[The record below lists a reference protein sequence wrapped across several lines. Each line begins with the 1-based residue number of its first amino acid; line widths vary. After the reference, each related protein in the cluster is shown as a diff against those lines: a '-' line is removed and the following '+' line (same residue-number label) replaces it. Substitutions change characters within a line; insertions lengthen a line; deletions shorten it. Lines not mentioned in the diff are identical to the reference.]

1 MLAVPPEKLT
11 ELLAVFQAE
20 DVEATV
26 IGRFTSTGNLSLRAR
41 GELVGE
47 LDLEFLH
54 EGTPR
59 PVRQASYT
67 PAEIPDPG
75 CPAPP
80 QGHARTILAL
90 CASPDS
96 ASKEWIVRQYD
107 HEVQGMSV
115 IKPLVGVKSDGPGD
129 AAVLQPLASSRK
141 GIAISCGANP
151 RYGLL
156 DAEAMTEAVIDEA
169 LRNVVAVGG
178 DPSRTAILDNFSWGN
193 CDKPDRLG
201 SLVRSA
207 QACYR
212 AAKAYGTP
220 FISGKDSLNNEYR
233 VGDRTLAIPPT
244 LLVSALALVPDV
256 GRTVTMDLKRAGSRV
271 YLLGRTQVELGGSQ
285 YLGLL
290 GLDGGR
296 VPRPD
301 LEEAPRIFA
310 ALHRAIGAGLV
321 LACHDLSEGGLAVA
335 AAEMAF
341 AGELGLELDLSKV
354 RLEPADASGKS
365 RTGFDPGSAQLYS
378 ESCSRFLV
386 EVAEGSAAS
395 FEKALAGLPC
405 AEIARVVE
413 TKRFAARG
421 VDGKPLFELDLEELR
436 RAHTG
441 GFRG

>member
-1 MLAVPPEKLT
+1 
-11 ELLAVFQAE
+11 
-20 DVEATV
+20 
-26 IGRFTSTGNLSLRAR
+26 
-41 GELVGE
+41 
-47 LDLEFLH
+47 
-54 EGTPR
+54 
-59 PVRQASYT
+59 
-67 PAEIPDPG
+67 
-75 CPAPP
+75 
-80 QGHARTILAL
+80 
-90 CASPDS
+90 
-96 ASKEWIVRQYD
+96 
-107 HEVQGMSV
+107 V
-115 IKPLVGVKSDGPGD
+115 IKPFVGVQSDGPGD

-156 DAEAMTEAVIDEA
+156 DAAAMTEAVIDEA

-178 DPSRTAILDNFSWGN
+178 DPTRTAILDNFSWGN

-201 SLVRSA
+201 SLVRAA

-271 YLLGRTQVELGGSQ
+271 YLIGRTRVELGGSQ

-290 GLDGGR
+290 GLEGGR

-301 LEEAPRIFA
+301 LAEAPRIFA
-310 ALHRAIGAGLV
+310 ALHGAIGAGLV
-321 LACHDLSEGGLAVA
+321 QACHDISEGGLAVA

-341 AGELGLELDLSKV
+341 AGGLGLDLDLSKV
-354 RLEPADASGKS
+354 RLEPAEASGKS
-365 RTGFDPGSAQLYS
+365 GTRFDPASAHLYS

-413 TKRFAARG
+413 TKHFAARG